1 MSDTYFSIHSIYEII
16 LHCQIIHKI
25 FGKGE
30 VIQISDNDSQM
41 VVNFEN
47 MGKKT
52 LILKYAQII
61 IL

>member
-1 MSDTYFSIHSIYEII
+1 M
-16 LHCQIIHKI
+16 

-41 VVNFEN
+41 VVVNFEN